1 MLRFVHIFYLGT
13 SYDIDDM
20 DGMTALV
27 AEHPYGTG
35 YITFDPM
42 TNRVQKM
49 EIFVRRNAYKPGKKV
64 KWDEIGKK
72 MCYAMAIALHRKAP
86 HVFSA
91 DAYIAKFEKIGD
103 ILKKYPPVRV
113 RSTPNAA
120 PSIPKT
126 HFTENYQSMKGVKG
140 YTEAAKTL
148 VKKSV
153 PQSIHGSKS
162 STKSKSSSK
171 SNNNKK

>member
-1 MLRFVHIFYLGT
+1 
-13 SYDIDDM
+13 M

-103 ILKKYPPVRV
+103 ILKNTLPCVCVRLQMQHQAYPKHISQRIINP
-113 RSTPNAA
+113 
-120 PSIPKT
+120 
-126 HFTENYQSMKGVKG
+126 
-140 YTEAAKTL
+140 
-148 VKKSV
+148 
-153 PQSIHGSKS
+153 
-162 STKSKSSSK
+162 
-171 SNNNKK
+171 